1 MSRAWLQPC
10 RPPCSLS
17 TLAGRMAGGQRALSV
32 GQSAWGGPC
41 GLQSSQPNASAGALM
56 TEAPLPCPVR
66 PGLTVP
72 AASQVTLREAATQQ
86 PAGASAAWGAH
97 ACQRRR
103 QAPALVPAVHPGRPV
118 AAPWPPSPRAL
129 QSVLPRTLAS
139 VLAPTE
145 EGIFCRDAAG
155 HKHFMQPRVW
165 GPLWPL

>member
-17 TLAGRMAGGQRALSV
+17 TLAGKMAGGQRALSV
-32 GQSAWGGPC
+32 GRSAQGGPC

-56 TEAPLPCPVR
+56 TEALLPCPVR

-86 PAGASAAWGAH
+86 RAGASAAWGAH

-103 QAPALVPAVHPGRPV
+103 QAPALAPAVHPGRPV
-118 AAPWPPSPRAL
+118 DSPWPPSPWAL
-129 QSVLPRTLAS
+129 QSVLPRTCSGRRRGA
-139 VLAPTE
+139 V
-145 EGIFCRDAAG
+145 EGVFCRDAAG
-155 HKHFMQPRVW
+155 HKHLMQPRVW